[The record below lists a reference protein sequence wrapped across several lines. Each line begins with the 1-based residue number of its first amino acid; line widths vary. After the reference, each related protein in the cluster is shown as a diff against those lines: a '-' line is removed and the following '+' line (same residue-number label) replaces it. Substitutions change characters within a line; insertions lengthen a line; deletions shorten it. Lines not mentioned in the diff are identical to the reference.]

1 MIHPHAFFDLLSRNG
16 IEFYAGVPDSLLK
29 HFCAYVSDQVAS
41 DRHVIAANEGGAMAV
56 GLGYYLATGKIPL
69 VYMQNSGLGNS
80 INPLLSL
87 CDPDVYSIPTILLI
101 GWRGEPGL
109 HDEPQHRKQGRV
121 MLPLLEA
128 VEIPYC
134 VLPPDAAEAE
144 SVVEAGIGIAGR
156 DGLPYAFV
164 VRRGTFEP
172 FALIPETAPIYTLSR
187 EDAIKVIVDSL
198 EPSDIVVA
206 TTGMVSR
213 ELFEYRA
220 ARCAGHAGDFLT
232 VGGMGHASQIALGV
246 AMQRRDRLVYC
257 LDGDGAAIMH
267 MGSLAI
273 SGQSGCGNLKHVVL
287 NNGAHDSVGG
297 QPTVGFSI
305 EIPTAARSMGYEV
318 VRTADC
324 LSDLEESLIMLRN
337 TRSPGLLE
345 VRVRKGARA
354 DLGRPTTT
362 PNENKLA
369 FMGFVQ

>member
-1 MIHPHAFFDLLSRNG
+1 MIHSRAFFELLSRNG

-29 HFCAYVSDQVAS
+29 HFCAYVTDQVAS

-56 GLGYYLATGKIPL
+56 GLGYHLATGRIPL

-87 CDPDVYSIPTILLI
+87 CDPEVYSIPTILLI
-101 GWRGEPGL
+101 GWRGEPGVD
-109 HDEPQHRKQGRV
+109 DEPQHRKQGRV

-128 VEIPYC
+128 MEIPHC
-134 VLPPDAAEAE
+134 VLPRDTAEAE
-144 SVVEAGIGIAGR
+144 IVVEAGIGIAER
-156 DGLPYAFV
+156 NSSPYALV

-172 FALIPETAPIYTLSR
+172 FALVPETAPLSTLSR
-187 EDAIKVIVDSL
+187 EDAIKAIVDSL
-198 EPSDIVVA
+198 EPPDIVVA
-206 TTGMVSR
+206 TTGMASR
-213 ELFEYRA
+213 ELFEYREA
-220 ARCAGHAGDFLT
+220 LLAGHAGDFLT

-246 AMQRRDRLVYC
+246 ALRRPDRQVYC

-273 SGQSGCGNLKHVVL
+273 SGQSDCSNLKHVVL

-297 QPTVGFSI
+297 QPTAGFDI
-305 EIPTAARSMGYEV
+305 EIPAVAKSMGYEV
-318 VRTADC
+318 VRAADC
-324 LSDLEESLIMLRN
+324 LSDLDESLLQLRN
-337 TRSPGLLE
+337 ARGPGLLE

-362 PNENKLA
+362 PIENKLA
-369 FMGFVQ
+369 FMDFVQ